1 MGGGHSS
8 VLICLRELTRTWN
21 LSGSPGLASLR
32 THDFTAGQ
40 SFSRLPEALGPG
52 EQTPALFSR
61 TDSSGSFHLGCGP
74 GRLWMPRGAPA
85 LTSPRPPRRLD
96 KVQALTGRPRASGFL
111 RMMGLLLHGA
121 RDPGLQTG
129 GGGRSAVWPAARP
142 GTSPAFCMTAGPVH
156 CACLLSSRHGGL
168 LGAAAGS
175 EHSRGGGSG
184 PAAVLAPWRRCWAA
198 VAPEEGQGSGGRR
211 RGLWKWA
218 FAQVVP
224 RRRGSEAS
232 PLTGMGMR
240 RAGGCCVCEGVSH
253 TRLTLG
259 AAVCVCGV

>member
-1 MGGGHSS
+1 
-8 VLICLRELTRTWN
+8 
-21 LSGSPGLASLR
+21 
-32 THDFTAGQ
+32 
-40 SFSRLPEALGPG
+40 
-52 EQTPALFSR
+52 
-61 TDSSGSFHLGCGP
+61 
-74 GRLWMPRGAPA
+74 
-85 LTSPRPPRRLD
+85 
-96 KVQALTGRPRASGFL
+96 
-111 RMMGLLLHGA
+111 MMGLLLHGA
-121 RDPGLQTG
+121 RDPALQTG

-156 CACLLSSRHGGL
+156 CACLLASRHGGL

-218 FAQVVP
+218 FAQVAP

-232 PLTGMGMR
+232 PLMGMGMR

-259 AAVCVCGV
+259 AAVCVCVECECVGMCVCLHTWVCAGVHVHTPVCVCVCVCDGERGSRGHPAILAGSGHTEREKQPLPLPLGQLRTAPGAWSAGLTPGLPISR

>member
-1 MGGGHSS
+1 MDR
-8 VLICLRELTRTWN
+8 LIWKLPSGLWAGPTLDATWRPCPH
-21 LSGSPGLASLR
+21 LP
-32 THDFTAGQ
+32 TA
-40 SFSRLPEALGPG
+40 
-52 EQTPALFSR
+52 
-61 TDSSGSFHLGCGP
+61 
-74 GRLWMPRGAPA
+74 
-85 LTSPRPPRRLD
+85 PPRLN
-96 KVQALTGRPRASGFL
+96 KVQALTGWPRASGFL

-121 RDPGLQTG
+121 RDPALQTG

-156 CACLLSSRHGGL
+156 CACLLASRHGGL

-175 EHSRGGGSG
+175 EHSRGGGRG

-198 VAPEEGQGSGGRR
+198 VAPEEGQGSRGCR

-259 AAVCVCGV
+259 AAVCVCVECECVGMCVCLHTWMCAGVHVHTPVCVCVCV